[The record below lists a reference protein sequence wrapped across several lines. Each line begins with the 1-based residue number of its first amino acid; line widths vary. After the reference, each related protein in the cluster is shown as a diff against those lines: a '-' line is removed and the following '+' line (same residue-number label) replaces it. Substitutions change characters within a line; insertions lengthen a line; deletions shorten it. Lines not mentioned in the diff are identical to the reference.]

1 MFVTGAM
8 WKMWKELQPGRKWS
22 LAIALSSGALFL
34 YLLYRRLKNVEDL
47 DGEGNIVMTL
57 DHVFVEFEV
66 PPNAIGAVIGKHG
79 AVIKEL
85 EKESGA
91 RIVVENY
98 SGGKTAAVIQEAV
111 GAAGDGEKDR
121 MITINGSALAVCR
134 ARMML
139 SNIIRESTVLN
150 EHIYVPQR
158 YVGRI
163 IGRGGETIQRASRN
177 SGARIHCDDRGR
189 EQRGQSLRCFM
200 FTGTRKQIDDAKE
213 MILAKVSEQDWFC
226 RKLSE
231 STTHSKQRGFPT
243 EWEDPEDEHLQ
254 MREMNDYS
262 TCLSSKEGS
271 TFKVPS
277 PELCIPGSESF
288 EVFVS
293 AVEDPGHFWVQ
304 ILNDRLL
311 HLERLT
317 TEMTNFYSKLT
328 PCADFS
334 ISVGDLV
341 AAPFPLDDRWYRAV
355 VCYLLDFG
363 SASVDYIDY
372 GDHADVKISQLQSLR
387 SDFLS
392 LPFQA
397 VESQLAYIK
406 PTGQDWSEDAI
417 EEFVRLTYCTQ
428 LKALRAKIVSYA
440 TKEDGIMPRFQLK
453 DMSLPTPVDVAQELV
468 RLGHGEWEDE
478 QSVNKMD
485 SETTRADIQD
495 VGQHLVSKVSQLQV
509 GPPSELEEMP
519 LS

>member
-111 GAAGDGEKDR
+111 GAA
-121 MITINGSALAVCR
+121 
-134 ARMML
+134 
-139 SNIIRESTVLN
+139 
-150 EHIYVPQR
+150 
-158 YVGRI
+158 
-163 IGRGGETIQRASRN
+163 GRGGETIQRASRN

-509 GPPSELEEMP
+509 GPPSELEES
-519 LS
+519 LSCTAVLPGTYGTPQCRAGGY